1 MNRIIVRFA
10 VLALFLIA
18 VPVTA
23 QMGWTSVGST
33 GAVDEGSQG
42 LYQATLQWM
51 QFQAA
56 ATGIIIARYNVTN
69 TYGGLTQTPPWD
81 TLAMGYLDD
90 SPSGL
95 VNATLYQ
102 VNLCTGAM
110 TTLCS
115 VSSIDASHFTCKT
128 CSFPSGSIDF
138 AANFYFVE
146 ARISRGGTSVNP
158 LLTMLRVF

>member
-1 MNRIIVRFA
+1 MNRVIVRCA
-10 VLALFLIA
+10 VFALFLIA

-23 QMGWTSVGST
+23 QMGWTSAGAT
-33 GAVDEGSQG
+33 GAVDEGSLG
-42 LYQATLQWM
+42 LYSTSLFWM
-51 QFQAA
+51 DFQPA

-69 TYGGLTQTPPWD
+69 TYGELTQTPPWD

-90 SPSGL
+90 SPSGQ

-102 VNLCTGAM
+102 VSLCSGIM

-115 VSSIDASHFTCKT
+115 VSSIDGSHLTCKT

-158 LLTMLRVF
+158 RLTMLRVF